1 MRFESC
7 KNFNTQNWKPCTLD
21 LSPCGKRN
29 AVKSRLGHLWIVF
42 YKWYPPLFAL
52 SHPFKPLVDYRLLCS
67 QYNTG
72 RTSYSGTSLPK
83 RPAFS
88 PQNSLFPI
96 SKIHN
101 IVIIAYTDYNPIY
114 DGDWS
119 AFAVHCNVCHGKW
132 KRMDGSQKTT
142 ICRICEQPEH
152 SVQVFM
158 KQWLCIKGDLWFQT
172 KVEEDISNRFKML
185 DISNRFKIWDF
196 KYILNVDLWLHSCTA
211 SNPPSLLWELQRYR
225 TLCASVHEAMPL
237 YQRWSLVSDRS
248 GGR

>member
-1 MRFESC
+1 MKKCQLYWFNKLETFEDALW
-7 KNFNTQNWKPCTLD
+7 KLQNFNTQNWKPCTLD

-72 RTSYSGTSLPK
+72 RTSHSGTSLPK

-101 IVIIAYTDYNPIY
+101 IVIIAYIL
-114 DGDWS
+114 
-119 AFAVHCNVCHGKW
+119 
-132 KRMDGSQKTT
+132 TT
-142 ICRICEQPEH
+142 IRYMMETGQRLLYIAMFVMENGRGWMAVKRQPFAGF
-152 SVQVFM
+152 VNNQNTL
-158 KQWLCIKGDLWFQT
+158 LCKCS
-172 KVEEDISNRFKML
+172 K
-185 DISNRFKIWDF
+185 
-196 KYILNVDLWLHSCTA
+196 
-211 SNPPSLLWELQRYR
+211 
-225 TLCASVHEAMPL
+225 
-237 YQRWSLVSDRS
+237 VSDRS
-248 GGR
+248 GRRHFN

>member
-1 MRFESC
+1 MVYIQLTSKLIRIHQDLNKLETFEDALW
-7 KNFNTQNWKPCTLD
+7 KLQNFNTQNWKPCTLD

-83 RPAFS
+83 RTAFS

-101 IVIIAYTDYNPIY
+101 IVIIAYIL
-114 DGDWS
+114 
-119 AFAVHCNVCHGKW
+119 
-132 KRMDGSQKTT
+132 TT
-142 ICRICEQPEH
+142 IRYMMETGQRLLYIAMFVMENGRGWMAVKRQPFAGF
-152 SVQVFM
+152 VNNQNTL
-158 KQWLCIKGDLWFQT
+158 LCKCSW
-172 KVEEDISNRFKML
+172 SN
-185 DISNRFKIWDF
+185 DF
-196 KYILNVDLWLHSCTA
+196 VSK
-211 SNPPSLLWELQRYR
+211 
-225 TLCASVHEAMPL
+225 
-237 YQRWSLVSDRS
+237 VSDRS
-248 GGR
+248 GRRHFK

>member
-1 MRFESC
+1 M
-7 KNFNTQNWKPCTLD
+7 
-21 LSPCGKRN
+21 
-29 AVKSRLGHLWIVF
+29 
-42 YKWYPPLFAL
+42 
-52 SHPFKPLVDYRLLCS
+52 
-67 QYNTG
+67 
-72 RTSYSGTSLPK
+72 
-83 RPAFS
+83 
-88 PQNSLFPI
+88 
-96 SKIHN
+96 
-101 IVIIAYTDYNPIY
+101 AYTDYNPIY

-172 KVEEDISNRFKML
+172 EVEEDISNRFKML

-211 SNPPSLLWELQRYR
+211 SNPPSGKKTKLSKNGYFEGQKQASLAGWFQSLTCIVLW
-225 TLCASVHEAMPL
+225 TK
-237 YQRWSLVSDRS
+237 
-248 GGR
+248 